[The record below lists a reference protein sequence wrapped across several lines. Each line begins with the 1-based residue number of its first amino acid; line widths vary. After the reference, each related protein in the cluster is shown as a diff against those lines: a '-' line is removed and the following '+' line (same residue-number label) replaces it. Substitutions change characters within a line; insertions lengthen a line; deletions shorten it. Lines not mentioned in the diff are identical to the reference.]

1 MIDFVHA
8 QWDLGGKHT
17 KIQPINQ
24 SLNQY
29 EIMSQLSPLA
39 VLWYYCN
46 VYRSIQ
52 EGALQ
57 RSSNSQNSNEVKE
70 NTYFYQVYFSIIN
83 SNSLTIVS

>member
-1 MIDFVHA
+1 MIDFVHV
-8 QWDLGGKHT
+8 QWDLEGEHT

-24 SLNQY
+24 SLNHY
-29 EIMSQLSPLA
+29 EIMSQLSPLE

-57 RSSNSQNSNEVKE
+57 MSLNSQNSNEVKGKHL
-70 NTYFYQVYFSIIN
+70 FLSGLFAHS
-83 SNSLTIVS
+83 